1 MATSRTPT
9 APKPLSTGDK
19 KKSNDKKPKEIT
31 VALKLS
37 AKEGEELSNWIEN
50 QKGLMNTRSQAI
62 KFLYRSAI
70 ENGCQLVAHFPTA
83 RASDPNETTLPVQM
97 DIEDK

>member
-1 MATSRTPT
+1 MATSRQPA

-19 KKSNDKKPKEIT
+19 KKSNDKKPSEIT

-37 AKEGEELSNWIEN
+37 AKEAEELNDWMGN
-50 QKGLMNTRSQAI
+50 QKGLVNTRSSAI
-62 KFLYRSAI
+62 KFLYQSAI
-70 ENGCQLVAHFPTA
+70 ENGCQLIAHFPGA